1 MRSSMSDFLER
12 CVDIKTALNV
22 SNFNLYWF
30 EDGSYA
36 DFRAVKINN
45 PREID
50 RLSEGLEY
58 RIFAEDN
65 YLVLRV
71 FEDYQEC

>member
-1 MRSSMSDFLER
+1 MSDFLER
-12 CVDIKTALNV
+12 CVDVKTALSV

-36 DFRAVKINN
+36 DFRVAKIKN

-50 RLSEGLEY
+50 RLLEGLEY
-58 RIFAEDN
+58 LIFAEDN
-65 YLVLRV
+65 YLILRV
-71 FEDYQEC
+71 FENYQE

>member
-1 MRSSMSDFLER
+1 MRSSMSDFLEK
-12 CVDIKTALNV
+12 CVDIKTALSV

-36 DFRAVKINN
+36 DFRVAKINN
-45 PREID
+45 PRGIE
-50 RLSEGLEY
+50 RVSGGLDY

-65 YLVLRV
+65 YLILRV
-71 FEDYQEC
+71 FENYQE

>member
-1 MRSSMSDFLER
+1 MRQSMSDFLER
-12 CVDIKTALNV
+12 CVDVKTALSV

-36 DFRAVKINN
+36 DFRVTKIKN

-50 RLSEGLEY
+50 RLLEGLEY
-58 RIFAEDN
+58 LIFAEDN
-65 YLVLRV
+65 YLILRV
-71 FEDYQEC
+71 FENYQE

>member
-1 MRSSMSDFLER
+1 MSDMLER
-12 CVDIKTALNV
+12 CVDIKVALSI

-36 DFRAVKINN
+36 DFRVAKINN

-50 RLSEGLEY
+50 RLSGGLEY
-58 RIFAEDN
+58 RIFVEDN
-65 YLVLRV
+65 FLILRV
-71 FEDYQEC
+71 FENYQE